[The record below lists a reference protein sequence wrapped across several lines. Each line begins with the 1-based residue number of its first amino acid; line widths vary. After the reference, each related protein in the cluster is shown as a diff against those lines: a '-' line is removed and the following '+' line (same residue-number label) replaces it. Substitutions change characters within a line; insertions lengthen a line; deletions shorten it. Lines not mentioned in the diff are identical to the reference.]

1 MTMLDMTLA
10 QLAQELPGAT
20 AIFNRYNLSFC
31 CGGKHTLSKA
41 ASEASLDASA
51 IEMELMQ
58 LAAATGDRRDW
69 TQADDADL
77 IAHLLER
84 FHKVHRMQLAELT
97 RLASR
102 VESVHGDRD
111 ECPRGLTEHLHHMAM
126 ELEQHMQQE
135 EGILFPMIA
144 SGRGMMAGGP
154 IQVMLREHESHK
166 EEIRRIDQLTN
177 DLTLPRGACNTWRA
191 LYTGIEAFKAD
202 LDAHIHLEND
212 VLFARYQGG
221 AYHG

>member
-1 MTMLDMTLA
+1 MLDMTLA

-31 CGGKHTLSKA
+31 CGGKHTLSEA

-111 ECPRGLTEHLHHMAM
+111 ECPRGLAEHLHHMAM
-126 ELEQHMQQE
+126 ELEHHMQKE

-154 IQVMLREHESHK
+154 IQVMLREHEGHK
-166 EEIRRIDQLTN
+166 EEMRRIDRLTN
-177 DLTLPRGACNTWRA
+177 DLTPPQGACNTWRA